1 MLHMRICMQMVRMCV
16 DRLISLTSLIG
27 ECLDKVSGNG
37 EHLPCN
43 IGYEAST
50 ND

>member
-1 MLHMRICMQMVRMCV
+1 MLHRRICMQMVSMCV
-16 DRLISLTSLIG
+16 ERLIALTNLIG
-27 ECLDKVSGNG
+27 ECLDKIFGND
-37 EHLPCN
+37 EYLPCN